1 MYMYT
6 NRGKALYNELLK
18 AGLTYE
24 ILRSLSYHTQLGKSL
39 VNSLRHFDKEL
50 LFDDINKVINF
61 YNNSE
66 IMDELAIDYRI
77 KSEDSCLRKYD
88 KFYPDMRVEKTFND
102 VLGFRMLCDNYD
114 GILNHDNIDKIRIVD
129 MSQGK
134 ANDDG
139 YRGVHLYFQLDHSH
153 YPVEIQMNTYYDRQ
167 INNWLHKYLYKKNYP
182 DDIGLK
188 LRKLYENGKILN
200 ENMFREVLQN
210 VLSDCKRI

>member
-1 MYMYT
+1 MYT
-6 NRGKALYNELLK
+6 NRGNALYNELLK

-24 ILRSLSYHTQLGKSL
+24 ILQSLSYRTQLGKSL

-66 IMDELAIDYRI
+66 IMEELAIDYRI

-114 GILNHDNIDKIRIVD
+114 EILNHDNIDKIRIVD

-188 LRKLYENGKILN
+188 LRKLYENGKCVI
-200 ENMFREVLQN
+200 
-210 VLSDCKRI
+210 

>member
-1 MYMYT
+1 MSVFSS
-6 NRGKALYNELLK
+6 KK
-18 AGLTYE
+18 
-24 ILRSLSYHTQLGKSL
+24 TQQGVYAAEEAK
-39 VNSLRHFDKEL
+39 
-50 LFDDINKVINF
+50 
-61 YNNSE
+61 
-66 IMDELAIDYRI
+66 
-77 KSEDSCLRKYD
+77 
-88 KFYPDMRVEKTFND
+88 EKTQTESKQKACMGMEMEC
-102 VLGFRMLCDNYD
+102 LTLFRMLCDNYD

-153 YPVEIQMNTYYDRQ
+153 YPIEIQMNTYYDRQ
-167 INNWLHKYLYKKNYP
+167 INNWLHKYLYKKIYP
-182 DDIGLK
+182 DDVGLK

>member
-1 MYMYT
+1 MRAKLYDLECQ
-6 NRGKALYNELLK
+6 KAHDAEADARRSQIGTGDRSEKIRTYNFPQGRVTDHRI
-18 AGLTYE
+18 GLTLYKLDKILDGDIQE
-24 ILRSLSYHTQLGKSL
+24 ILDACIAADQAAK
-39 VNSLRHFDKEL
+39 
-50 LFDDINKVINF
+50 
-61 YNNSE
+61 
-66 IMDELAIDYRI
+66 LA
-77 KSEDSCLRKYD
+77 K
-88 KFYPDMRVEKTFND
+88 MN
-102 VLGFRMLCDNYD
+102 DNYD
-114 GILNHDNIDKIRIVD
+114 EILNHDNIDKIRIVD

-153 YPVEIQMNTYYDRQ
+153 YPIEIQMNTYYDRQ

-182 DDIGLK
+182 GDVGLK

>member
-1 MYMYT
+1 MYT

-102 VLGFRMLCDNYD
+102 V
-114 GILNHDNIDKIRIVD
+114 
-129 MSQGK
+129 
-134 ANDDG
+134 
-139 YRGVHLYFQLDHSH
+139 
-153 YPVEIQMNTYYDRQ
+153 
-167 INNWLHKYLYKKNYP
+167 
-182 DDIGLK
+182 
-188 LRKLYENGKILN
+188 
-200 ENMFREVLQN
+200 
-210 VLSDCKRI
+210 

>member
-1 MYMYT
+1 M
-6 NRGKALYNELLK
+6 YNELLK

-114 GILNHDNIDKIRIVD
+114 GILDHDNIDKIRIVD

-153 YPVEIQMNTYYDRQ
+153 YPIEIQMNTYYDRQ

-182 DDIGLK
+182 DDVGLK